1 MKTKVSIFIFCLL
14 ALLIPFISFANSSLA
29 ERLSGRILLQVEEKG

>member
-29 ERLSGRILLQVEEKG
+29 ERLYWKNIITGRRKR